1 MTRRPFFDTAVCRSR
16 AHCATCQ
23 DASEPARAWRLSRIG
38 AGDAGLPDDGSPPA
52 CPYGEK
58 PQPLTIGGV
67 IHGAVGLVKA
77 ATGIDKAPDDVI
89 AERARL
95 CAECVHGEGR
105 VLCGVCSC
113 VLAAKQRLASERCP
127 LDPPRWDAVAT
138 TGR

>member
-1 MTRRPFFDTAVCRSR
+1 MAESFFESGICRSR

-23 DASEPARAWRLSRIG
+23 GTGDAARGFRLSLSAVGIT
-38 AGDAGLPDDGSPPA
+38 GLPGDGSPPQ
-52 CPYGEK
+52 CPHGQK

-67 IHGAVGLVKA
+67 VHGAVGLVKA
-77 ATGIDKAPDDVI
+77 AAGMDKAPDDVI